1 MRDKDLKS
9 CHSFIHSS
17 YLDAGSAGLS
27 LGLCAHV
34 SAAVLFPLPVRA
46 GPCVPALVRDH
57 GGDGVRRVG
66 LDEEAVQGGRRAL
79 RDGGGLVRRVGL
91 VRVAAVDHPALR
103 DVDAGSAAHRSPRLA
118 A

>member
-1 MRDKDLKS
+1 M
-9 CHSFIHSS
+9 
-17 YLDAGSAGLS
+17 
-27 LGLCAHV
+27 
-34 SAAVLFPLPVRA
+34 
-46 GPCVPALVRDH
+46 PALVGDH
-57 GGDGVRRVG
+57 RGDSLRRIG

-91 VRVAAVDHPALR
+91 IGVAAVDHPALR

>member
-1 MRDKDLKS
+1 MP
-9 CHSFIHSS
+9 FIHSS
-17 YLDAGSAGLS
+17 YLDAGAAGLS
-27 LGLCAHV
+27 LGLRAHV
-34 SAAVLFPLPVRA
+34 SAAVLSTLPLGVR
-46 GPCVPALVRDH
+46 PCVPALVGDH
-57 GGDGVRRVG
+57 GGDGLRRVG

-91 VRVAAVDHPALR
+91 IRVAAVDHPALR